1 MSRIVRLTA
10 GFIAKVGVA
19 LVVVVLAAR
28 ACDGGAPGPS
38 LVSDTRPTSATVTF
52 DRGDASLEMDATTAL
67 NTLASR
73 AMTSRT
79 ARILVVGFANERDV
93 IQDNLDLAERRARAV
108 ARYLASR
115 AVSDHKIVVAA
126 VEAAADDANGA
137 RCDVDVVDAQ
147 ERAPS
152 AWRLLVS
159 PPMPKLEARFHP
171 WQSGDETYVVVGHV
185 EWDAT
190 SNDRPRV
197 LPAASLREAHAP
209 SAILATLR
217 HLVGRNTA
225 SCERLA
231 CLQSRFWSFV
241 PTDDPDAD
249 ERTESSL
256 A

>member
-1 MSRIVRLTA
+1 MTKA
-10 GFIAKVGVA
+10 AIALA
-19 LVVVVLAAR
+19 VVVVVDR
-28 ACDGGAPGPS
+28 ACGDGDRRPS

-52 DRGDASLEMDATTAL
+52 DRGDVSLEADATAAL
-67 NTLASR
+67 DVLAAR
-73 AMTSRT
+73 ARTSLT
-79 ARILVVGFANERDV
+79 ARVLVIGFANERDTL
-93 IQDNLDLAERRARAV
+93 QANLDLAERRARAV

-115 AVSDHKIVVAA
+115 AVRDRAIVIAG
-126 VEAAADDANGA
+126 VEAAADDPSGA
-137 RCDVDVVDAQ
+137 RCEVEVVDV
-147 ERAPS
+147 RARVPS
-152 AWRLLVS
+152 AWRLLVQ

-190 SNDRPRV
+190 SNGRPRV
-197 LPAASLREAHAP
+197 FPAASLREAHAP

-241 PTDDPDAD
+241 PAD
-249 ERTESSL
+249 EAEGRADPSPSL

>member
-1 MSRIVRLTA
+1 MIKAALALAV
-10 GFIAKVGVA
+10 VA
-19 LVVVVLAAR
+19 LADS
-28 ACDGGAPGPS
+28 ACDRGDRRPP
-38 LVSDTRPTSATVTF
+38 LVSDSRPTSATITF
-52 DRGDASLEMDATTAL
+52 ERDDVSLETDATTAL
-67 NTLASR
+67 GMLAAR
-73 AMTSRT
+73 AMTSPT
-79 ARILVVGFANERDV
+79 ARILVVGFANERDAL
-93 IQDNLDLAERRARAV
+93 QENLDLAERRARAV
-108 ARYLASR
+108 ARFLASR
-115 AVSDHKIVVAA
+115 AVRDHRMVIAA
-126 VEAAADDANGA
+126 VEAAADDPSGA
-137 RCDVDVVDAQ
+137 RCEVDVVDALD
-147 ERAPS
+147 RAPS
-152 AWRLLVS
+152 ARRLLVPS
-159 PPMPKLEARFHP
+159 PMPKLEARFHP

-217 HLVGRNTA
+217 HLVGRNA
-225 SCERLA
+225 ARCERLA